1 MPVCSVCATNKKKMI
16 PLSPTALFF
25 RSSIITHSCANTEYT
40 FFLLLLFIFYC
51 VVRQLLLLCHCLQVR
66 SVYIYV
72 RVSHSRII
80 SAAPARPRVAHLL
93 SQVDI
98 MTILYVSHQVV
109 AMQWRVLNCTLCVR
123 HHSHTDTFIEPDAN
137 SHFC

>member
-25 RSSIITHSCANTEYT
+25 SFFHHHPFVRKHGIYFFFVIIIH
-40 FFLLLLFIFYC
+40 
-51 VVRQLLLLCHCLQVR
+51 LLLCCSAAIAVVSLLVR

-98 MTILYVSHQVV
+98 ITILYVSHQVV